1 MIRIIEYIKEQD
13 KLIKKFGKECFD
25 AKGKEELAGVLKK
38 LFEEATLLGVA
49 SAETEIELMTK
60 KHLSERA
67 SRSFRITLS
76 DKKKTESITDKA
88 SAFWDKYSLKLAG
101 DFEEDKLREVEK
113 MFKEKFKEGSW
124 TRAELMKGIQE
135 KLDIKNKVRLNM
147 IVTTETTKCFN
158 YGRLEVAKENYRNG
172 GIVRG
177 LRFNAVMDIRTSPTC
192 QSRNGLVLAIDDP
205 RIDENTPP
213 LHINC
218 RSLWTTVDKWDWDEK
233 YNGESSP
240 EWITKKS
247 VQDTKPDGSWG
258 NAFAYGGEKEKLEI
272 IEKSSIIERDK
283 INKFKEFHD
292 NWDRKDI
299 KKLASNIVEY
309 EGLPIKVQKHAIENN
324 GQCKLSISNAKI
336 EVKTFE
342 LNSKDLRNVEYKTK
356 TMFHELFHAKV
367 NDLEHDIK
375 EVGFTRWAYID
386 DVFAESTAHYLVK
399 EVGLTKEITP
409 AYARH
414 LIETLPKLKKIEAF
428 KDCKTIADF
437 GEVAYSY
444 RFGNNLTAKWKPLI
458 DELDKTKFD
467 LYRYSGNYLD
477 YIEKN
482 KVNLIEQTLE
492 NMPSY
497 IQYKD
502 EMIENVEDSILKI
515 KNNQSLNKNEKM
527 MFENVLIIT
536 MNRLGVRLI

>member
-13 KLIKKFGKECFD
+13 KLIKKFGKECFH
-25 AKGKEELAGVLKK
+25 AKGKEELARVLKK

-258 NAFAYGGEKEKLEI
+258 NAFAYGGEKEKYPLVELKTEKAAKEWFKEKGIDIETGGRLDIANEI
-272 IEKSSIIERDK
+272 GSIRESLGDYFPPSVKIEKEIFVKYDGLEEPALFFKNTLYVNPLVEVKDWEKIAKDQFKKGYWATSDKKSII
-283 INKFKEFHD
+283 
-292 NWDRKDI
+292 
-299 KKLASNIVEY
+299 A
-309 EGLPIKVQKHAIENN
+309 
-324 GQCKLSISNAKI
+324 
-336 EVKTFE
+336 
-342 LNSKDLRNVEYKTK
+342 
-356 TMFHELFHAKV
+356 HE
-367 NDLEHDIK
+367 I
-375 EVGFTRWAYID
+375 G
-386 DVFAESTAHYLVK
+386 HYLHRKNDPENYMKIRNYTPTDK
-399 EVGLTKEITP
+399 ELETMKEISDYSQENPIEFVAEVYT
-409 AYARH
+409 
-414 LIETLPKLKKIEAF
+414 LIL
-428 KDCKTIADF
+428 
-437 GEVAYSY
+437 
-444 RFGNNLTAKWKPLI
+444 
-458 DELDKTKFD
+458 
-467 LYRYSGNYLD
+467 
-477 YIEKN
+477 
-482 KVNLIEQTLE
+482 
-492 NMPSY
+492 
-497 IQYKD
+497 
-502 EMIENVEDSILKI
+502 
-515 KNNQSLNKNEKM
+515 LNKKVKISAE
-527 MFENVLIIT
+527 V
-536 MNRLGVRLI
+536 MNLFYKFGGRPL